1 MPNNNTRVLTAP
13 LAIVRV
19 GGVAVGKMKNIRIQE
34 NIRRGRV
41 GGIGKLTPDEVPA
54 IEWSGSLN
62 CSAYTVK
69 FSENLLP
76 KALTRKVNTVDEF
89 VDTVLLQENGVQ
101 VDLMRKISAGPPDAV
116 TGIIPSTLEI
126 FASVKGCFPT
136 REGFDVQ
143 EGQISGRDID
153 FDYTTPIL
161 YPL

>member
-41 GGIGKLTPDEVPA
+41 GGIGKLTPDELPA

-76 KALTRKVNTVDEF
+76 KH
-89 VDTVLLQENGVQ
+89 LQE
-101 VDLMRKISAGPPDAV
+101 K
-116 TGIIPSTLEI
+116 
-126 FASVKGCFPT
+126 
-136 REGFDVQ
+136 
-143 EGQISGRDID
+143 
-153 FDYTTPIL
+153 
-161 YPL
+161 